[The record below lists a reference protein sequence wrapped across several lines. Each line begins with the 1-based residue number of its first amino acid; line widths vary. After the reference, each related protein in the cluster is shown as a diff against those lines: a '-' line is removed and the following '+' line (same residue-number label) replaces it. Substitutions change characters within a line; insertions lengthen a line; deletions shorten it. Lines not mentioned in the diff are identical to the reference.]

1 MERKREERENKEKKV
16 FFMIDRR
23 TKYFLFS
30 QKRRQSSRRTGEAFH
45 LSFLVRQG
53 MLALVALLLLS
64 ACGSSSSAAANPTLP
79 IRTRQVL
86 INGST
91 QTVLTDG
98 RGFALYFYLPDLPT
112 RSACTGDCATTWPP
126 LLAQT
131 GETPTSASSL
141 PGTLSVQQTV
151 NGAQVEYNKHLLYTY
166 ANDTS
171 PGQVTGNGVSG
182 WYVAT
187 PDLKPPVS

>member
-1 MERKREERENKEKKV
+1 MVERRA
-16 FFMIDRR
+16 
-23 TKYFLFS
+23 KYFLFS
-30 QKRRQSSRRTGEAFH
+30 QKRRQSSRRAGEAFH
-45 LSFLVRQG
+45 RFFPASPG

-86 INGST
+86 VNGST

-112 RSACTGDCATTWPP
+112 SSACTGDCATTWPP

-131 GETPTSASSL
+131 GKTPTSATSL
-141 PGTLSVQQTV
+141 PGTLSVQQTA
-151 NGAQVEYNKHLLYTY
+151 NGAQVEYNRHLLYTY